1 LTGNDHELLMAWRT
15 GDRRAGAALFDR
27 HFASIRRFFINKACT
42 ESEVEEL
49 VQRSFVAALESAGR
63 FRGDASVRTWL
74 ISIARNIQREWI
86 REVMREA
93 VDLVEPDAMCSER
106 LGPGISTGLDLQ
118 REQQIL
124 LTALRRLPIEQQT
137 LLELFYWE
145 ELRASEL
152 VEVFGVPEGTIRTRL
167 RKAKLDLRG
176 TIDALA
182 RTPEELDST
191 RSGLDGWARGL
202 RDKLAV

>member
-1 LTGNDHELLMAWRT
+1 MAWRT

-74 ISIARNIQREWI
+74 FSIARNIQREWI
-86 REVMREA
+86 REVMREG
-93 VDLVEPDAMCSER
+93 VDLVEPDLMCSER
-106 LGPGISTGLDLQ
+106 LGPGISTGLDAQ

-137 LLELFYWE
+137 LLELYYWE
-145 ELRASEL
+145 ELEASEL
-152 VEVFGVPEGTIRTRL
+152 AEVFGVPEGTIRTRL

-191 RSGLDGWARGL
+191 RSGLEGWARGL

>member
-1 LTGNDHELLMAWRT
+1 MTGSDHELLMAWRM

-27 HFASIRRFFINKACT
+27 HFASIRRFFINKACS

-49 VQRSFVAALESAGR
+49 VQRSFVAALESAER
-63 FRGDASVRTWL
+63 FRGEASVKTWL

-86 REVMREA
+86 REVLREA
-93 VDLVEPDAMCSER
+93 VDPVEPDAMCSEKV
-106 LGPGISTGLDLQ
+106 GPGITSNLDVK

-124 LTALRRLPIEQQT
+124 LTALRRLPLEQQT

-145 ELRASEL
+145 ELTANEL
-152 VEVFGVPEGTIRTRL
+152 AEVFAVPEGTIRTRL
-167 RKAKLDLRG
+167 RKVKLDLRG
-176 TIDALA
+176 SIETLA
-182 RTPEELDST
+182 RTQEELDST
-191 RSGLDGWARGL
+191 RGGLEGWARGL

>member
-1 LTGNDHELLMAWRT
+1 MAWRG

-27 HFASIRRFFINKACT
+27 HFASIRRFFVNKACS

-49 VQRSFVAALESAGR
+49 VQRSFVAALESAER
-63 FRGDASVRTWL
+63 FRGEASVKTWL

-93 VDLVEPDAMCSER
+93 IDAVEPDGLRSEA
-106 LGPGISTGLDLQ
+106 LGPGITTNLDVK
-118 REQQIL
+118 REQQLL
-124 LTALRRLPIEQQT
+124 LTALRRLPLDQQT

-145 ELRASEL
+145 ELTAGEL

-176 TIDALA
+176 SIEALA
-182 RTPEELDST
+182 RTQEELDST
-191 RSGLDGWARGL
+191 RSGLEGWARAL

>member
-1 LTGNDHELLMAWRT
+1 MTGSDHELLLAWGR

-27 HFASIRRFFINKACT
+27 HFASIRRFFINKACS

-49 VQRSFVAALESAGR
+49 VQRSFVAALESAER
-63 FRGDASVRTWL
+63 FRGEASVKTWL

-93 VDLVEPDAMCSER
+93 IDAVEPEGLRSEA
-106 LGPGISTGLDLQ
+106 LGPGITTNLDVK
-118 REQQIL
+118 REQQLL
-124 LTALRRLPIEQQT
+124 LTALRRLPLEQQT

-145 ELRASEL
+145 ELTAGEL

-176 TIDALA
+176 SIEALA
-182 RTPEELDST
+182 RTQEELDST
-191 RSGLDGWARGL
+191 RSGLEGWARAL

>member
-1 LTGNDHELLMAWRT
+1 MAWRT
-15 GDRRAGAALFDR
+15 GDRRAGAVLFDR

-93 VDLVEPDAMCSER
+93 VELAEPDLMCSER
-106 LGPGISTGLDLQ
+106 LGPGVSTGLDVQ

-145 ELRASEL
+145 ELTAGEL
-152 VEVFGVPEGTIRTRL
+152 AEVFEVPEGTIRTRL

-191 RSGLDGWARGL
+191 RSGLEGWARGL

>member
-1 LTGNDHELLMAWRT
+1 MTGSDHELLIAWRT

-27 HFASIRRFFINKACT
+27 HFASIRRFFINKACS

-49 VQRSFVAALESAGR
+49 VQRSFVAALESAER
-63 FRGDASVRTWL
+63 FRGDASVKTWL

-93 VDLVEPDAMCSER
+93 IDAVEPDAMCSEK
-106 LGPGISTGLDLQ
+106 LGPGVTTGLDVK
-118 REQQIL
+118 REQQLL
-124 LTALRRLPIEQQT
+124 LTALRRLPLDQQS

-145 ELRASEL
+145 ELTASEL

-176 TIDALA
+176 SIEALA
-182 RTPEELDST
+182 RTQEELDST
-191 RSGLDGWARGL
+191 RSGLEGWARGL

>member
-1 LTGNDHELLMAWRT
+1 MAWRT

-86 REVMREA
+86 REVMREG
-93 VDLVEPDAMCSER
+93 VDLVEPDLMCSER
-106 LGPGISTGLDLQ
+106 LGPGVSTGLDVQ

-145 ELRASEL
+145 ELTASEL
-152 VEVFGVPEGTIRTRL
+152 AEVFGVPEGTIRTRL

-176 TIDALA
+176 TIDGLA

-191 RSGLDGWARGL
+191 RSGLEGWARGL

>member
-15 GDRRAGAALFDR
+15 GDRRAGAVLFDR

-74 ISIARNIQREWI
+74 FSIARNIQREWI

-93 VDLVEPDAMCSER
+93 VELAEPDLMCSER
-106 LGPGISTGLDLQ
+106 LGPGVSTGLDVQ

-124 LTALRRLPIEQQT
+124 LTALRRLPLEQQS

-145 ELRASEL
+145 ELTAGEL
-152 VEVFGVPEGTIRTRL
+152 AEVFGVPEGTIRTRL

-176 TIDALA
+176 TIDGLA

-191 RSGLDGWARGL
+191 RSGLEGWARGL

>member
-1 LTGNDHELLMAWRT
+1 MAWRT

-27 HFASIRRFFINKACT
+27 HFASIRRFFVNKACT

-49 VQRSFVAALESAGR
+49 VQRAFVAALESAGR

-74 ISIARNIQREWI
+74 FSIARNIQREWI
-86 REVMREA
+86 REVMREGVELA
-93 VDLVEPDAMCSER
+93 EPDLMCSER
-106 LGPGISTGLDLQ
+106 LGPGVSTGLDAQ
-118 REQQIL
+118 REHQIL

-137 LLELFYWE
+137 LLELYYWE
-145 ELRASEL
+145 ELEAGEL
-152 VEVFGVPEGTIRTRL
+152 AEVFGVPEGTIRTRL

-191 RSGLDGWARGL
+191 RSGLEGWARGL